1 MSLDR
6 RHFLAF
12 TAGGAAAAS
21 EPFATERA
29 AAAPLSVLGIDA
41 LHLGVRA
48 GSFED
53 QSRALQDAIDQAA
66 GARVPLVLGPG
77 VYRAG
82 DLRLPSG
89 AKIVGVRGATR
100 LVLTRGPSLISANR
114 ADMLGLTGLVL
125 DGANLPL
132 PEGRGLVHFV
142 AGRGVRITDC
152 EILAST
158 RQGIV
163 LDAVEGEVF
172 GSTIADAAGAA
183 VLSLNARGLMI
194 ARNTI
199 RAAGNNGIQ
208 VWRNEAGD
216 DGTLVIDNR

>member
-6 RHFLAF
+6 RHFLTF

-53 QSRALQDAIDQAA
+53 QSSALQDAIDQAA

-77 VYRAG
+77 VFRAG
-82 DLRLPSG
+82 DLRLPTG
-89 AKIVGVRGATR
+89 AQIVGVRGATR
-100 LVLTRGPSLISANR
+100 LVLSRGPSLISASR
-114 ADMLGLTGLVL
+114 ADMVGLTGLVL
-125 DGANLPL
+125 AGANLPPPGGRGRVHL
-132 PEGRGLVHFV
+132 AAGRALRITYCEIVASTQNGIVLEGIEGEIVGTTIADVGNAAIFVRDARGLV
-142 AGRGVRITDC
+142 
-152 EILAST
+152 
-158 RQGIV
+158 
-163 LDAVEGEVF
+163 
-172 GSTIADAAGAA
+172 
-183 VLSLNARGLMI
+183 I

-208 VWRNEAGD
+208 VWRSEPG
-216 DGTLVIDNR
+216 